1 MTKPFTDLISSMTAT
16 DDKTFRVEIPE
27 SWAQGQSTY
36 GGLTTALGLESVLR
50 TYTDLPPLRSAMVNF
65 VGAAGGVLTVR
76 PEMIRQGR
84 SMTVAQADVMAEKGL
99 ATRSTFSFGVGRES
113 VFDETHLPTPDLPEP
128 DAAEDYFAGPGR
140 PSFTQFFDSKLA
152 AGGLPRS
159 GSDQTNHY
167 IWVRFAE
174 NLDASMV
181 SLLALADMPPPAMM
195 PKFTKPK
202 PISSLTWMV
211 NMLQENPQPYKD
223 GWWLLQSRAEHAS
236 QGYSSQDMIVWG
248 ADLRP
253 VIAGRQLVAIYL

>member
-1 MTKPFTDLISSMTAT
+1 MTKPFSDLIGSMSAVGDSTYS
-16 DDKTFRVEIPE
+16 VEIPE
-27 SWAQGQSTY
+27 GWAQGQSTY
-36 GGLTTALGLESVLR
+36 GGLTTALGLESVMR
-50 TYTDLPPLRSAMVNF
+50 TDPDLPPLRSAMVNF

-76 PEMIRQGR
+76 PEMVRQGR
-84 SMTVAQADVMAEKGL
+84 SMTVAQADVLSEKGL

-113 VFDETHLPTPDLPEP
+113 AFEETHLPAPNLPEP
-128 DAAEDYFAGPGR
+128 DVAQDYFAGPHR

-159 GSDQTNHY
+159 GSNETNHY

-174 NLDASMV
+174 GLEATVV

-195 PKFTKPK
+195 PKFTEPK

-236 QGYSSQDMIVWG
+236 HGYSSQDMIVWG